1 MRRVIVDGYNLLHA
15 DPAFS
20 RLADDDLDGA
30 RAKLVERVA
39 GYCAGEARG
48 TIVFDGGGNP
58 DSDGHPHH
66 VAGVSVIFSPAGQSA
81 DSIIETLAARGRER
95 GDAVT
100 VVTSDAQLQWAVFG
114 GSVVRMSSAEFLR
127 DLDAERAERGSH
139 HSTESHR
146 SNLADRVDP
155 AVRETLARWARQ
167 G

>member
-15 DPAFS
+15 DPTFS
-20 RLADDDLDGA
+20 RLAREDLDGA
-30 RAKLVERVA
+30 RARLVERVA
-39 GYCAGEARG
+39 DYCAGEARG

-95 GDAVT
+95 GDAVA

-114 GSVVRMSSAEFLR
+114 GSVVRISSAEFLR
-127 DLDAERAERGSH
+127 DLEAEHAERGLHRATASK
-139 HSTESHR
+139 R

-155 AVRETLARWARQ
+155 AVRDTLARWARQ
-167 G
+167 R

>member
-30 RAKLVERVA
+30 RARVVERVA
-39 GYCAGEARG
+39 DYCAGGARG

-58 DSDGHPHH
+58 ESDGRPHH
-66 VAGVSVIFSPAGQSA
+66 VAGVSVIFSPAGQDA

-95 GDAVT
+95 GEAVT
-100 VVTSDAQLQWAVFG
+100 VVTSDAQLQWAVVG

-127 DLDAERAERGSH
+127 DVEAEHLERGAH
-139 HSTESHR
+139 RSTTSHR
-146 SNLADRVDP
+146 SKLADRVDP

-167 G
+167 R